1 MTHPKLNGMG
11 GLKLVEPVAISMAV
25 MATVST
31 SEALQLAPA
40 KVAFPE
46 FLKASMQLLKFE
58 LHVLFK

>member
-1 MTHPKLNGMG
+1 
-11 GLKLVEPVAISMAV
+11 MAV